1 MGSSLYSFV
10 KTHTRSSHL
19 TLYRLFLKH
28 SPEKISKMTTE
39 KKIILVTGGTGLVG
53 KGVQQA
59 SLLDPREDEEF
70 VFLNSKDGDLKDA
83 AQTRAIFEKYQPTH
97 VIHLAAKVGGLFS
110 NMKYNHTYWNDN
122 ISMNTNVLHNSKE
135 FGVKKVVSCLSTC
148 ILPDKTTYPIDETMI
163 HNGPPHSSNF
173 GYSYAKRM
181 IDVMNHA
188 YNVEYGCQFT
198 SVVPTNVFGPHDNF
212 NVEEGHVLPGLLH
225 KAYLAKREGKPLLV
239 YGTGKPRRQFIYSV
253 DLGKLILWT
262 IREYNE
268 IEPII
273 LSVDEETEVS
283 ISELA
288 QLIADAFEL
297 EHGLAF
303 DETKSDGQY
312 RKTATNKKLRSY
324 LPDFKFT
331 PLREALGETV
341 KWLEENFD
349 TARH

>member
-1 MGSSLYSFV
+1 
-10 KTHTRSSHL
+10 
-19 TLYRLFLKH
+19 
-28 SPEKISKMTTE
+28 
-39 KKIILVTGGTGLVG
+39 LVTGGNGLVG
-53 KGVQQA
+53 RGLQQA

-70 VFLNSKDGDLKDA
+70 VFLSSKDGDLKDA
-83 AQTRAIFEKYQPTH
+83 AQTRAIFEKYRPTH

-110 NMKYNHTYWNDN
+110 NTLLNHTYWNDN
-122 ISMNTNVLHNSKE
+122 ISMNTNVLDCSKE

-148 ILPDKTTYPIDETMI
+148 IFPDKTTYPIDETMI

-198 SVVPTNVFGPHDNF
+198 AFVPTNVFGPHDNF
-212 NVEEGHVLPGLLH
+212 NVEHGHVLAGLLK

-253 DLGKLILWT
+253 DLGKLILWS

-273 LSVDEETEVS
+273 LSVDEDTE
-283 ISELA
+283 ITIGGLA
-288 QLIADAFEL
+288 QMIADAFEL

>member
-1 MGSSLYSFV
+1 
-10 KTHTRSSHL
+10 
-19 TLYRLFLKH
+19 
-28 SPEKISKMTTE
+28 MTTE
-39 KKIILVTGGTGLVG
+39 KKIILVTGGNGLVG
-53 KGVQQA
+53 RGLQKA

-83 AQTRAIFEKYQPTH
+83 AQTRAIFEKYRPTH

-110 NMKYNHTYWNDN
+110 NTLLNHTYWNDN
-122 ISMNTNVLHNSKE
+122 ISMNTNVLDCSKE

-148 ILPDKTTYPIDETMI
+148 IFPDKTTYPIDETMI

-198 SVVPTNVFGPHDNF
+198 AFVPTNVFGPHDNF
-212 NVEEGHVLPGLLH
+212 NVEHGHVLAGLLK

-273 LSVDEETEVS
+273 LSVDEDTE
-283 ISELA
+283 ITIAGLA
-288 QLIADAFEL
+288 QMIADAFEL

-331 PLREALGETV
+331 PLRQALGETV